1 MMIWVDENGAPRK
14 VIVGKTSGDQELE
27 EAAMDVLSYWRLQ
40 PPEVVRAHLTV
51 EHRYPIA
58 YTIYY

>member
-1 MMIWVDENGAPRK
+1 MMIWVDENGVPRK

-40 PPEVVRAHLTV
+40 PPK
-51 EHRYPIA
+51 
-58 YTIYY
+58 